1 MFGFTKE
8 TKRTVTQKKQVP
20 SQDPD
25 NPDAVEYVDVQIE
38 MIDEYPV
45 SSWQE
50 IDGVS
55 KIDDLFY

>member
-8 TKRTVTQKKQVP
+8 TKRIITKKRKVQSDP
-20 SQDPD
+20 NDPD
-25 NPDAVEYVDVQIE
+25 SVEFIDDKIE
-38 MIDEYPV
+38 VIDKTKV